1 MNKYVIVIASAAK
14 GVEKVMGDFWTQ
26 FSAQQW
32 LDANPLEAGQSAL
45 IIVRSEPELQG
56 VSH

>member
-1 MNKYVIVIASAAK
+1 MSKYVVVIVSAAK

-32 LDANPLEAGQSAL
+32 LDANPLDAGQSAI
-45 IIVRSEPELQG
+45 IIVRSEPELQA